1 VVGTVRFGNGSNV
14 QIDGCGIIFFACKNG
29 EHHTLGNVYYISCLT
44 ANIISCGQLDK
55 VGYEIGVQGGMM
67 CIRDDHMRLLAKI
80 HHCPGRLYVLDIDI
94 ACPVYL
100 NVVTGEDAWC

>member
-67 CIRDDHMRLLAKI
+67 CIRDDHMRLLY
-80 HHCPGRLYVLDIDI
+80 LLDVLDIDI